1 MTHVSPPAL
10 SPAGEILRRWRGV
23 RRRSQLDLALD
34 AGVSPRHLS
43 FIETGRSSPSR
54 EMLIGLSDAL
64 DIPLRERNV
73 LLQAA
78 GYAALYHETPLD
90 APQMAQVRTAI
101 ESILRAHTISP
112 AILVNRRYDV
122 LELNAAAVTL
132 MGGVAKPDLGGQR

>member
-1 MTHVSPPAL
+1 MTSVAQSSL

-43 FIETGRSSPSR
+43 FIETGRTSPSR
-54 EMLIGLSDAL
+54 EMLIALSDVL

-78 GYAALYHETPLD
+78 GYAAFYRETPLD
-90 APQMAQVRTAI
+90 APQMTQVWKAVNA
-101 ESILRAHTISP
+101 ILRAHTFSP

-122 LELNAAAVTL
+122 LESNAA
-132 MGGVAKPDLGGQR
+132 